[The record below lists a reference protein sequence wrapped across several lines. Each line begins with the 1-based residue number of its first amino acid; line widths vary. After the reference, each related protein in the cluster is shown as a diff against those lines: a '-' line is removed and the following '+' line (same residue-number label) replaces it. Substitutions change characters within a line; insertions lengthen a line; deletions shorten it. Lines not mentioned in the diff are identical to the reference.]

1 MYMGFRR
8 LAALG
13 TFVPSLLV
21 AQFQFN
27 FSDEQRWTL
36 SNGVIEATFAMT
48 QRDTF
53 EFESIRDLKTGDI
66 WRSPEDA
73 LSSPIRFATENTA
86 VDAWIP
92 VRLVSHSRQAIDRR
106 GMRQN
111 IVLDELSGGF
121 RIFLAIE
128 LFQHQPVMRYSVR
141 VKNLLDR
148 PRRVRMADMLSWHF
162 SEPGN
167 QFRLLRVNQWSVL
180 PPLKNF
186 EPKES
191 RIKSDFTREY
201 VHSGAGA
208 PECAWMAI
216 RDEKDRGLI
225 AGWEFDGR
233 AEASIRHRASDG
245 RLQLAA
251 FVQDLHRLL
260 DAGDEFQVPPA
271 FLGIFRGDW
280 DEAGYRTQRFVESV
294 LAKPLPED
302 GKFPYVVWDSWGYQD
317 RIDEK
322 LLRQNAELASRMGV
336 ELFIVDL
343 GWSRK
348 IGDWRHDPSKFPG
361 GLRALSDYVHSLG
374 MKFGLHVALAEAA
387 EDSPVV
393 VENPA
398 WLSTETYS
406 YFGAR
411 SLCLSHKP
419 AQEWLVKEIVR
430 LIDEY
435 DVDWV
440 LQDGEHMVKR
450 CTRTDHT
457 HDPLDSNYS
466 NAVDGLNSVLDAVQ
480 KQRPRVHWEN
490 CANGGS
496 MMTFNMVKYY
506 VTSIT
511 NDASGA
517 LGSRQ
522 AVYGA
527 TYPFPPRYTDRYMPE
542 TPANTY
548 STRSYMFG
556 GPWILMNRLPEF
568 TAAEMALGMSEIRAY
583 KALRAQVRDGKVYHS
598 SAMPAEGQ
606 TDSISAYN
614 QGTDTAV
621 AIVTREG
628 SKENL
633 YRLKLDGVHPHRNY
647 RVRFQDDSR
656 IYIMTGEQLKREGV
670 LVPLPGLR
678 SAEIVY
684 AEPVD
689 SRFDPEP

>member
-1 MYMGFRR
+1 MGFRR
-8 LAALG
+8 LTALG
-13 TFVPSLLV
+13 VFAPGLLL
-21 AQFQFN
+21 AQFQFHY
-27 FSDEQRWTL
+27 SEEQRWTL
-36 SNGVIEATFAMT
+36 SNGVIEASFAMT

-53 EFESIRDLKTGDI
+53 EFETIRDLRTGDV
-66 WRSPEDA
+66 WRAPEDA

-92 VRLVSHSRQAIDRR
+92 VRLVSHSKQSIERR

-111 IVLDELSGGF
+111 IVLDELNGGF

-128 LFQHQPVMRYSVR
+128 LFQDQPAMRYSVR

-186 EPKES
+186 EPKET

-201 VHSGAGA
+201 IYSGAGA
-208 PECAWMAI
+208 PECAWIAI

-233 AEASIRHRASDG
+233 AEASVRYRASDG
-245 RLQLAA
+245 RLQLAS
-251 FVQDLHRLL
+251 FVQDLHRLVQPEE
-260 DAGDEFQVPPA
+260 EFQVPPA
-271 FLGIFRGDW
+271 FLGLFRGDW

-302 GKFPYVVWDSWGYQD
+302 GKFPYVIWDSWGYQD
-317 RIDEK
+317 KIDEK
-322 LLRQNAELASRMGV
+322 TLRQNAEIAARMGV

-343 GWSRK
+343 GWARK
-348 IGDWRHDPSKFPG
+348 IGDWRHDPEKFPS

-374 MKFGLHVALAEAA
+374 MKFGLHVAVAEAA

-393 VENPA
+393 VDNPG
-398 WLSTETYS
+398 WLSTEPYS
-406 YFGAR
+406 YLGAR

-419 AQEWLVKEIVR
+419 AQEWLVREIVR
-430 LIDEY
+430 LIEEY
-435 DVDWV
+435 DLDWI

-450 CTRTDHT
+450 CTRADHT

-466 NAVDGLNSVLDAVQ
+466 NAVDGLNSVLEAVQ

-517 LGSRQ
+517 IGSRQ

-542 TPANTY
+542 SPANTY
-548 STRSYMFG
+548 LTRSYMFG

-568 TAAEMALGMSEIRAY
+568 SAAEMALGISEIRAY
-583 KALRAQVRDGKVYHS
+583 KALRSQVRDGKVYHT
-598 SAMPAEGQ
+598 SAMPAPGQ
-606 TDSISAYN
+606 TDAISAYN
-614 QGTDTAV
+614 AASDTSV
-621 AIVTREG
+621 AIVTRDG
-628 SKENL
+628 SKDNL
-633 YRLKLDGVHPHRNY
+633 YRLRLDGVPPDRSY

-656 IYIMTGEQLKREGV
+656 IYIMTGEQLKRDGIPVV
-670 LVPLPGLR
+670 LHGER

-689 SRFDPEP
+689 SRSQPEQ